1 MLEGTCRVPQALPH
15 SPSTLHA
22 TQRQR
27 LTIDQPSPPPNPN
40 SLLNVLIA
48 IVSDS
53 YASAMAQV
61 DELFWM
67 ARLAVVTEVNT
78 IFR

>member
-1 MLEGTCRVPQALPH
+1 MPR
-15 SPSTLHA
+15 SSSA
-22 TQRQR
+22 TS
-27 LTIDQPSPPPNPN
+27 LTINPPRHPTPTAHHQPSPPPNPN